1 MPKLFIP
8 GPVNVGDDVLKAMG
22 TPVIPHRGKGF
33 EELYS
38 RVQDKLRKVLY
49 TKNAVFLS
57 TSAATGLW
65 ESFARN
71 CCAKKAL
78 VTMCGAFSD
87 RWYDVFKLNGK
98 QADKLQ
104 VEWGKAVTADM
115 IASALKKGG
124 YDCFAMVH
132 NETSTGVMHR
142 LDEVAEV
149 MKDFPEVVWGVDAVS
164 SLTGV
169 KIEVDK
175 LGIDFILASTQK
187 CFGMPPGFAVSPVSE
202 KAFERA
208 KTVENRGY
216 YFDLLA
222 MKESHDKNQTVYTP
236 SVSHLFAM
244 DKQLDKMLAEGLD
257 ARFARHKAMAD
268 FVRGWVK
275 KSGLG
280 IFPQE
285 GYWSDTLTV
294 VANTKGID
302 VSELNKFLKAEKDAQ
317 LADGYSKLKGK
328 TFRIPHMADLTME
341 DMKNI
346 TSWIEE
352 GAKKQGKW

>member
-8 GPVNVGDDVLKAMG
+8 GPVNVGEDVLKAMG
-22 TPVIPHRGKGF
+22 TPIIGHRGKEF
-33 EELYS
+33 EALYL
-38 RVQDKLRKVLY
+38 RLQEKLRKVLF
-49 TKNAVFLS
+49 TEKVVFLS

-65 ESFARN
+65 EAVTRN

-78 VTMCGAFSD
+78 VAMCGAFAD
-87 RWYDVFKLNGK
+87 RWYDVFLMNGK
-98 QADKLQ
+98 AADKLQ

-115 IASALKKGG
+115 IAAALKKGG

-142 LDEVAEV
+142 LDEVAKV
-149 MKDFPEVVWGVDAVS
+149 MKSFPDVIWAVDAVS

-169 KIEVDK
+169 KIETDK
-175 LGIDFILASTQK
+175 LGVDVLLASTQK
-187 CFGMPPGFAVSPVSE
+187 CFGMPPGFAVAPISE

-208 KTVENRGY
+208 KTVKDRGY
-216 YFDLLA
+216 YFDFLA
-222 MKESHDKNQTVYTP
+222 MRESHAKNQTVYTP
-236 SVSHLFAM
+236 SLAHLFAM

-257 ARFARHKAMAD
+257 QRFARHREMAD
-268 FVRGWVK
+268 FVRNWAV
-275 KSGLG
+275 KSG
-280 IFPQE
+280 FPLFAPE
-285 GYWSDTLTV
+285 GYRSDTLTV
-294 VANTKGID
+294 VTNTKGID
-302 VSELNKFLKAEKDAQ
+302 ISELNKFLKSTKDAQ

-328 TFRIPHMADLTME
+328 TFRIPHMADLTMQ

-346 TSWIEE
+346 TAWIEE

>member
-8 GPVNVGDDVLKAMG
+8 GPVNVGEDVLKAMG
-22 TPVIPHRGKGF
+22 TPVIGHRGKEF
-33 EELYS
+33 EALYA

-49 TKNAVFLS
+49 TRQPVYLS

-65 ESFARN
+65 EAVARN

-87 RWYDVFKLNGK
+87 RWYDVFTLNGK

-104 VEWGKAVTADM
+104 VEWGKAITADM
-115 IASALKKGG
+115 IGTALKKGG
-124 YDCFAMVH
+124 YDCLALVH
-132 NETSTGVMHR
+132 NETSTGVMHHM
-142 LDEVAEV
+142 EEIAAV
-149 MKDFPEVVWGVDAVS
+149 MKDFPDVIWAVDAVS

-169 KIEVDK
+169 KIETDK
-175 LGIDFILASTQK
+175 LGIDVLLASTQK
-187 CFGMPPGFAVSPVSE
+187 CFGMPPGFAVAPISE

-208 KTVENRGY
+208 KTVQNRGW
-216 YFDLLA
+216 YFDFLA
-222 MKESHDKNQTVYTP
+222 MRESHLKNQTVYTP
-236 SVSHLFAM
+236 SIAHIFAM
-244 DKQLDKMLAEGLD
+244 DKQLDKMLAEGLEP
-257 ARFARHKAMAD
+257 RFARHRAMAD
-268 FVRGWVK
+268 FVRKWTLS
-275 KSGLG
+275 SGMP

-294 VANTKGID
+294 VTNTKGID
-302 VSELNKFLKAEKDAQ
+302 MGELNKFLKAEKNAQ

-328 TFRIPHMADLTME
+328 TFRIPHMADLTMQ
-341 DMKNI
+341 DMKDI

-352 GAKKQGKW
+352 GATKQGKW